1 MSSGIDTILQNSMLP
16 VEKPGIF
23 AEKEPGDLF
32 DALTLQQNKLE
43 SLSNQ
48 FLQTGIDQYMQE
60 DYTAAAKSFQA
71 ALSIAPSSSYSA
83 DTTQYLVQTYLKLED
98 TDKAIKTY
106 EQAIERTPS
115 DEQLQ
120 SALAQLLYAE
130 DRYEESSAHYRA
142 AMEINPSAENR
153 YTYGESLLKINNYSE
168 AEVQF
173 NQVKRL
179 EPESSAGDY
188 GLGKMYAQTEN
199 YEKAIEHFKTSLE
212 LDPTFY
218 DAQAEIGFT
227 YADMGD
233 IDEARNIQEQLQEN
247 DEDLSLTL
255 KYYIDEK
262 EPPQIAFAYATSSF
276 PYNASKG
283 YQVSAIDSYL
293 ENAGAE
299 RSVTMK
305 FLFTK
310 PMERGSVENTFNWSI
325 SRSSDINLAETYNF
339 GDTIPET
346 EIWLDP
352 YPDYVLYDDDAQT
365 ATVGFTIRQN
375 DTADGTIDPSHI
387 LFRFNG
393 EDMYGV
399 SMDPDADEYSGFSKT
414 V

>member
-1 MSSGIDTILQNSMLP
+1 MSSGIDSILQNSMLP
-16 VEKPGIF
+16 VEKTGIF
-23 AEKEPGDLF
+23 AEKDADDLF

-71 ALSIAPSSSYSA
+71 ALSIAPSSSYSS
-83 DTTQYLVQTYLKLED
+83 DTTQYLVQTYLKLEKP
-98 TDKAIKTY
+98 DKAIETY
-106 EQAIERTPS
+106 EQAIERTPT

-120 SALAQLLYAE
+120 SALAQLLYSE
-130 DRYEESSAHYRA
+130 DRYEEASAHYRA

-179 EPESSAGDY
+179 EPDSSAGDY
-188 GLGKMYAQTEN
+188 GLGKMYAQNEN
-199 YEKAIEHFKTSLE
+199 YEKAIEHFKASLE

-233 IDEARNIQEQLQEN
+233 IDEARKVQEQLQEN

-276 PYNASKG
+276 PYNAPKG

-325 SRSSDINLAETYNF
+325 SRSSDTNLAETYNF

-393 EDMYGV
+393 EDIYGV
-399 SMDPDADEYSGFSKT
+399 SMDPDADEFSGFSKT
-414 V
+414 A

>member
-1 MSSGIDTILQNSMLP
+1 MLP
-16 VEKPGIF
+16 VEKTGIF
-23 AEKEPGDLF
+23 EEKDSDDLF
-32 DALTLQQNKLE
+32 DALTLQQSKLE

-48 FLQTGIDQYMQE
+48 FLQTGIDQYMKK

-71 ALSIAPSSSYSA
+71 ALSIAPSSSYSS
-83 DTTQYLVQTYLKLED
+83 DTTQYLVQTYLKLEE
-98 TDKAIKTY
+98 TDKAIETY
-106 EQAIERTPS
+106 AQAIERTPS

-120 SALAQLLYAE
+120 SALAQLLYSE
-130 DRYEESSAHYRA
+130 DRYEEASEHYRA

-153 YTYGESLLKINNYSE
+153 YTYGESLLKIENYSE
-168 AEVQF
+168 AEYQF

-179 EPESSAGDY
+179 EPESYAGDY

-199 YEKAIEHFKTSLE
+199 YEKAIEHFKSAIE
-212 LDPTFY
+212 LDPTFF
-218 DAQAEIGFT
+218 DAQAEIGYA
-227 YADMGD
+227 YADMGE
-233 IDEARNIQEQLQEN
+233 IDEARKVQEQLQEN
-247 DEDLSLTL
+247 DEDLALTL
-255 KYYIDEK
+255 QYYIDEK
-262 EPPQIAFAYATSSF
+262 EPPQIAFAFATSSF
-276 PYNASKG
+276 PYSAPKG

-299 RSVTMK
+299 KSVTMQ

-310 PMERGSVENTFNWSI
+310 PMDRGSVEDPFNWSI
-325 SRSSDINLAETYNF
+325 SRQSSNNLAETYNF

-352 YPDYVLYDDDAQT
+352 YPDYVLYDDDSQT

-387 LFRFNG
+387 MFKFNG
-393 EDMYGV
+393 EDLYGV
-399 SMDPDADEYSGFSKT
+399 SMDPDADEFSGFSKT